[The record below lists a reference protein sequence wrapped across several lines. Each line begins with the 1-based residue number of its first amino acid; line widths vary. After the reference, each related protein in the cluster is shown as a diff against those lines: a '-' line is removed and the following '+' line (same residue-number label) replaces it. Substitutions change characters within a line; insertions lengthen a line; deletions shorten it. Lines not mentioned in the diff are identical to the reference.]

1 MKSAQNDSTRPT
13 AGHFYTPGVLAT
25 LEETAAALQVD
36 SLDLRSH
43 CDRYAQGCGTI
54 AAVRLPGGV
63 MGFRVHE
70 TWRFRFPIAGSGPEP
85 NGSHEPP
92 TGEDR

>member
-1 MKSAQNDSTRPT
+1 MRSAQNDSTRPT

-25 LEETAAALQVD
+25 VEETAAVLQVD
-36 SLDLRSH
+36 SLELRSH
-43 CDRYAQGCGTI
+43 CDRYAQVCGTI

-63 MGFRVHE
+63 MGFRVHG